1 MSKWAFR
8 PGLSGPES
16 DAAGAGDGGQ
26 DWEGNGFGGGLFLA
40 SSEAEGFGFGHGVL
54 DQRDFNV
61 SNGRGNGVW
70 FLCLGGNGLCHG
82 ASSADKKAAVF
93 QELPDDDFTP

>member
-1 MSKWAFR
+1 M
-8 PGLSGPES
+8 
-16 DAAGAGDGGQ
+16 GDGM
-26 DWEGNGFGGGLFLA
+26 
-40 SSEAEGFGFGHGVL
+40 
-54 DQRDFNV
+54 
-61 SNGRGNGVW
+61 W